1 MTKIPDAP
9 KHIPITND
17 RYTAKE
23 YEGLPEKTAEVAGHE
38 PEHMAKVW
46 GKVAGDGYISR
57 ADAGK
62 LNRAMGDISVF
73 GHELHDGTDTVEAE
87 FMALR
92 LSKSDV
98 KWDPEVRKAYE
109 GELAARNLQMEK
121 GAVLTGS
128 FTHEGTVHELT
139 EGFVDMPYDKFL
151 ELMPA
156 DKWGVNLAEYRGGE
170 VKITAKD
177 EQGRVTRQRER
188 MVLESPLSKL
198 LPGVFEANDMT
209 KVESITHGDG
219 RGQSYTTT
227 YAYSDGLF
235 DWEDRDFRG
244 FGYVKATDPAGTVQ
258 ETWFHQDD
266 VFKGNAYR
274 QEVSNAEGRL
284 LKKVESSWDERE
296 LSPGVR
302 FPFLKQVDEYTYS
315 E

>member
-209 KVESITHGDG
+209 KVESITHGKDRTVVSWEVLDSDNKTTLKDCGELRFIRDG
-219 RGQSYTTT
+219 EKTKIEFESEHRVDTFPGVLSVLERFSPADKPY
-227 YAYSDGLF
+227 
-235 DWEDRDFRG
+235 
-244 FGYVKATDPAGTVQ
+244 KAGTAAVLRNYITSCI
-258 ETWFHQDD
+258 ETYQDIAAG
-266 VFKGNAYR
+266 K
-274 QEVSNAEGRL
+274 
-284 LKKVESSWDERE
+284 LKPR
-296 LSPGVR
+296 
-302 FPFLKQVDEYTYS
+302 
-315 E
+315 